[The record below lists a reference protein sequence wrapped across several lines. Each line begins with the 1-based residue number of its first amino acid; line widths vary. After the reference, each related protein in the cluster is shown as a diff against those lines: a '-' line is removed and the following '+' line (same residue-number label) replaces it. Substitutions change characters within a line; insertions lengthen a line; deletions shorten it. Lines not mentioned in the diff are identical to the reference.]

1 METKNNEE
9 NGVLRERFALAMERI
24 GEIGWSDNTAVTELM
39 WDGAWHVLREND
51 ASHLTEDCRPD
62 NRTSFWK

>member
-24 GEIGWSDNTAVTELM
+24 GEIAGELRCRKPISLISEEPP
-39 WDGAWHVLREND
+39 VL
-51 ASHLTEDCRPD
+51 S
-62 NRTSFWK
+62 